1 MLEEGSPRKS
11 LGERTVS
18 RIAERQSRKPKVG
31 LVTAMLMRS
40 AFPEL
45 PGSEGTTEGDFTFL
59 SAAPFYAL
67 MRRLAQ
73 ARWRRDRR
81 TAAME
86 RRHQPKLRA

>member
-18 RIAERQSRKPKVG
+18 RIAERQSRKLKVG

-40 AFPEL
+40 AIPEL

-59 SAAPFYAL
+59 SAAPF
-67 MRRLAQ
+67 
-73 ARWRRDRR
+73 
-81 TAAME
+81 
-86 RRHQPKLRA
+86 